1 MNHQKKNTRR
11 RHNPRNKTR
20 KPRNTHKKYNRCRTR
35 RGGWITKADVFG
47 IVLSERLDNYKTSI
61 PLNFVSYA
69 TFLHFL
75 SVYGVSDLQNDVCGD
90 NSEGDIRLNQTNK
103 LLDIKQTLEN
113 LKKTQGLNAVQDRVL
128 ALLNNPSF
136 MNKWTED
143 FVISLKK
150 SVDARHAQISA
161 KEMSIRSELL
171 NL

>member
-1 MNHQKKNTRR
+1 VKHKKNTRR

-47 IVLSERLDNYKTSI
+47 IVLSERLDAYKEAI
-61 PLNFVSYA
+61 PTVFGSYE

-75 SVYGVSDLQNDVCGD
+75 KAYTVLELQTVVCGD
-90 NSEGDIRLNQTNK
+90 NSEEVIRLNQTKK
-103 LLDIKQTLEN
+103 LLDIKQILEN
-113 LKKTQGLNAVQDRVL
+113 LKKSQKLNAVQDRVL

-136 MNKWTED
+136 MKKWTED

-150 SVDARHAQISA
+150 SVDARYAQISA

>member
-1 MNHQKKNTRR
+1 MKHQKNTRR
-11 RHNPRNKTR
+11 RHKPRNKTR
-20 KPRNTHKKYNRCRTR
+20 KTRNTHKKYNRCRTR
-35 RGGWITKADVFG
+35 RGGWITKAEVFA
-47 IVLSERLDNYKTSI
+47 IVLRERLDNYKTAI
-61 PLNFVSYA
+61 PLDFVSYE

-90 NSEGDIRLNQTNK
+90 YSEGVIRLNQTKK
-103 LLDIKQTLEN
+103 LVDIKQILEN
-113 LKKTQGLNAVQDRVL
+113 LKKSQKLNAVQEQVL

-136 MNKWTED
+136 MKKWTED

-161 KEMSIRSELL
+161 KEMSLRSELL